1 MQSNENDW
9 FTKDRSETASN
20 RLADRI
26 LSTNPNVTVIN
37 PAVGINIYRGAMSKE
52 LQDNIIN
59 TLEDNLNGQ
68 NPMYRWNGALVT
80 ESTEVIS
87 EVRNCVDFKI
97 STKNLG
103 PRNSANAA
111 LYDMHEAT
119 FQALRQATEDYGR
132 TWGVGILFFESFNY
146 VKYDGPGTR
155 FKIHADHGPSY
166 ISTTSVVAYVND
178 DYEGG
183 EIYFPRF
190 DVKIKPQA
198 GDIVVFPS
206 TYVYEHSSED
216 IVSGTKYSVV
226 VMTDYNDRNGNRTFD
241 YSSMDHTKY
250 IY

>member
-1 MQSNENDW
+1 MESNENDW

-20 RLADRI
+20 RLADRV
-26 LSTNPNVTVIN
+26 LSTDPNITVIN
-37 PAVGINIYRGAMSKE
+37 PAVGINIYRNAMSKD
-52 LQDNIIN
+52 LQNYIIN

-80 ESTEVIS
+80 ESTEVIAD
-87 EVRNCVDFKI
+87 VRNCVDFKI

-103 PRNSANAA
+103 PRNNANAD

-119 FQALRQATEDYGR
+119 FQALRKATEDYGR

-216 IVSGTKYSVV
+216 IISGTKYSVV

-241 YSSMDHTKY
+241 YNAMDHSKY